1 MHAWSIKTIFKQL
14 HSEDTGR
21 EKRERERGGGD
32 NAYEFDFGK
41 KQISLFHLAFLFPF
55 KVLKLRD
62 LSYLY
67 QMSNTHFFSLYK
79 GAWVGRKSEWL
90 VLRKNLE
97 EPHSMASLG
106 MSNQSVLFYCDIIC
120 ICCTVLILVLHLIV
134 ILWNAFRA
142 VDLTQGLFWWICVF
156 WGRWIGWRCGRK
168 LLWKNSRQCSTHS

>member
-1 MHAWSIKTIFKQL
+1 MYGIIENLQSLKYACLEYQNNIETTAL
-14 HSEDTGR
+14 PR
-21 EKRERERGGGD
+21 YREREREGND
-32 NAYEFDFGK
+32 NAFEFDFGK
-41 KQISLFHLAFLFPF
+41 KQISLFHLAFLSRF
-55 KVLKLRD
+55 KNWEI
-62 LSYLY
+62 YLTC
-67 QMSNTHFFSLYK
+67 MKWVIHIFSSLYK

-142 VDLTQGLFWWICVF
+142 VDLTQGLFWWIYVF

-168 LLWKNSRQCSTHS
+168 LLWKN